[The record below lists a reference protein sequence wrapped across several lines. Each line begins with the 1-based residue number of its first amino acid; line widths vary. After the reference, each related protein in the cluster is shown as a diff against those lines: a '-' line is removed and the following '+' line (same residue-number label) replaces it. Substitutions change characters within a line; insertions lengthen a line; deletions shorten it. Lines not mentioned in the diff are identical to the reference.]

1 MKNHTETLRTLLG
14 NDPLLVG
21 EAISDSREIYSNQQ
35 GIHEN
40 LERIVIKHLNTEF
53 KKPPAEHT
61 VQAFSEVAAAIEAQ
75 PMPIIMD
82 SCCGTGFSSRKIAEK
97 HPHTWVVGLDR
108 SSKRL
113 GKEDQQPLPKNCL
126 MAQVDC
132 IDFWKLAVNAGW
144 HLEKHYLLYPNP
156 YPKSVQFKTRW
167 HGHPAFA
174 DILRLGGTLEVRSN
188 WKIYIEEFSQALT
201 IAGQQTSG
209 CEEFQPQDVA
219 DSEANAPAEGYLTL
233 FERKYHQSGQ
243 SLYRCLS
250 RLSFGNTC

>member
-1 MKNHTETLRTLLG
+1 VENEQK
-14 NDPLLVG
+14 V
-21 EAISDSREIYSNQQ
+21 SDSREIYSNQQ

-40 LERIVIKHLNTEF
+40 LERIVSKHLSTEF

-61 VQAFSEVAAAIEAQ
+61 VSAFNQIADAIATQ
-75 PMPIIMD
+75 PRPIIMD
-82 SCCGTGFSSRKIAEK
+82 SCCGTGFSSRKIAEQ
-97 HPHTWVVGLDR
+97 HPYAWVLGLDR
-108 SSKRL
+108 SAKRL
-113 GKEDQQPLPKNCL
+113 GKEDQQPLPENCL

-144 HLEKHYLLYPNP
+144 QLEKHFLLYPNP
-156 YPKSVQFKTRW
+156 YPKSVQLKSRW

-201 IAGQQTSG
+201 IAKQPNKG
-209 CEEFQPQDVA
+209 CETFAPY
-219 DSEANAPAEGYLTL
+219 EAAALRVMNSNKGNLNVETPAEAYLTL
-233 FERKYHQSGQ
+233 FERKYHQRGP

-250 RLSFGNTC
+250 SLSFGNTR